1 MLSQVCRA
9 LKLTEVDASKESI
22 DPKNSEDQ
30 RSSNAMQTIRL
41 RLVLDRETMVPQSA
55 WRESET

>member
-9 LKLTEVDASKESI
+9 LKLTEVDALKESI

-41 RLVLDRETMVPQSA
+41 RPVLDRETMVPQSA
-55 WRESET
+55 WRESEN